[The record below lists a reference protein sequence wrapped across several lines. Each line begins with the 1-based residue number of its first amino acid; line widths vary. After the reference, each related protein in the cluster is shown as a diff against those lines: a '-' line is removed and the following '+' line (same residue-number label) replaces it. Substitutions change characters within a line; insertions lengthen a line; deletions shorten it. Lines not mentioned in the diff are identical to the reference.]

1 MSGITPLLDTLLHQ
15 VLGKRVDLPTQ
26 RELNEPVRPT
36 DPSRAPRAVHSDSRL
51 DSRQPA
57 VQGLTGAVAREG
69 GRLPGPALPAGDAP
83 ASTHTHFSQAAR
95 TIADILVKFPAPP
108 STLRPAAP
116 LVEPSQP
123 AAVSAGQLATQL
135 QSSINHSGLFYESHL
150 GRWFR
155 GELPRQVLDA
165 QPQMQLSQGQRAP
178 QVASAALAPPAGGGA
193 MQWPAAPV
201 SPRGALVFSG
211 PFVPLGSRTAS
222 APLGIMPA
230 AQQGLGSATNAVGTG
245 GYIPLSSQPSFAAP
259 GSLASAPPASNT
271 APPALPAQAAA
282 AFAAQAAEG
291 TEPVASRAA
300 GQLTESAN
308 ELLQGLIRH
317 QLEVLVTPI
326 LRWEGD
332 VWSGIFMALM
342 IQLPDEREP
351 PPQGGEGSAQEEEDP
366 PWHSTLSLT
375 LPALGEIHVDLRL
388 KGERVALTLESV
400 SRDVVQRLEEG
411 KESLRDRLTARGFQE
426 VALLARLRVE
436 EGDRHE

>member
-15 VLGKRVDLPTQ
+15 VLGKRVDLPAQ

-36 DPSRAPRAVHSDSRL
+36 DPSRATRAVHSDSRL
-51 DSRQPA
+51 DSRQPGL
-57 VQGLTGAVAREG
+57 QGLSGAVAREG
-69 GRLPGPALPAGDAP
+69 GRLPGLALPAGDAP

-116 LVEPSQP
+116 LVAPSQP
-123 AAVSAGQLATQL
+123 AAVSAGQLANQL

-178 QVASAALAPPAGGGA
+178 QAASAALALPGSA

-211 PFVPLGSRTAS
+211 PFLALGSLAAS
-222 APLGIMPA
+222 APLGMMPA
-230 AQQGLGSATNAVGTG
+230 AQPGVGGAANPVGAT

-259 GSLASAPPASNT
+259 GSSASVPPASNT

-291 TEPVASRAA
+291 AEPVASRAA
-300 GQLTESAN
+300 GQLTESVN

-317 QLEVLVTPI
+317 QLEVLVSPI

-342 IQLPDEREP
+342 IQLPDERERS
-351 PPQGGEGSAQEEEDP
+351 PQGEEGSAQEDEDP
-366 PWHSTLSLT
+366 AWHSTLSLT

-388 KGERVALTLESV
+388 KGERVALTLESA
-400 SRDVVQRLEEG
+400 SRDVVQRLEES

-426 VALLARLRVE
+426 VALLARLHVE
-436 EGDRHE
+436 EGERHE

>member
-51 DSRQPA
+51 DSRQPT

-69 GRLPGPALPAGDAP
+69 GRLPGPALPTGDAP

-116 LVEPSQP
+116 LVAPSQP
-123 AAVSAGQLATQL
+123 AAVPAGQLATQL

-150 GRWFR
+150 GRWYR
-155 GELPRQVLDA
+155 GELPRQALDA
-165 QPQMQLSQGQRAP
+165 QPQMQLTQGQRAP
-178 QVASAALAPPAGGGA
+178 QAAPATLSPSAGGGA
-193 MQWPAAPV
+193 MQWPAAPL

-211 PFVPLGSRTAS
+211 PFVPLGS
-222 APLGIMPA
+222 PA
-230 AQQGLGSATNAVGTG
+230 ASVALGMMTTAQPGAGGAANTLGAG

-259 GSLASAPPASNT
+259 GASASAPVAST
-271 APPALPAQAAA
+271 APPALPAQV
-282 AFAAQAAEG
+282 AAQAMEG
-291 TEPVASRAA
+291 AEPVASRAA
-300 GQLTESAN
+300 GQLAESTN

-342 IQLPDEREP
+342 IQLPVERERSP
-351 PPQGGEGSAQEEEDP
+351 PGEGGGAHEEEEP
-366 PWHSTLSLT
+366 AWHSTLSLT

-411 KESLRDRLTARGFQE
+411 KERLRDRLTARGFQE

-436 EGDRHE
+436 EGDHHE

>member
-51 DSRQPA
+51 DSRQPT

-69 GRLPGPALPAGDAP
+69 GRLPGPALPTGDAP

-116 LVEPSQP
+116 LVAPSQP

-150 GRWFR
+150 GRWYR
-155 GELPRQVLDA
+155 GELPRQALDA
-165 QPQMQLSQGQRAP
+165 QPQMQLTQGQRAP
-178 QVASAALAPPAGGGA
+178 QAAPAALSSSAGSGA

-211 PFVPLGSRTAS
+211 PFVPIGSPAAAS
-222 APLGIMPA
+222 ALGMMTTAQPGAGGA
-230 AQQGLGSATNAVGTG
+230 ASTQAAG
-245 GYIPLSSQPSFAAP
+245 GYIPLSSQPSSAAP
-259 GSLASAPPASNT
+259 GISASAPVASSI

-291 TEPVASRAA
+291 AEPVASRAA
-300 GQLTESAN
+300 GQLAESTN

-342 IQLPDEREP
+342 IQLPVERERSP
-351 PPQGGEGSAQEEEDP
+351 PGEEGGAQEEEP
-366 PWHSTLSLT
+366 AWHSTLSLT

-411 KESLRDRLTARGFQE
+411 KERLRDRLTARGFQE

-436 EGDRHE
+436 EGDHHE